1 LGEEATGFQPARTIW
16 PVARVLLLPLLALAF
31 GPQACELPGELR
43 PVAEVPA
50 TRLQLPEPELELPLI
65 ADARWV
71 LARVRLGERELL
83 AAYDT
88 GLSVRA
94 LIDEALCEELGLPLQ
109 RGRWSID
116 GGGGSGYRRGTTL
129 PPVQWGDFK
138 GEEMRALRADLSF
151 LKTASGEAV
160 QLVLGMPLFG
170 RRTVQLDLAAQ
181 VVRVYSDAPLPPVGR
196 NHVLPLR
203 GRDGVPYCALTVGK
217 HSMRLLIDSGFD
229 GSLALPDSLREQ
241 LPLRGEAQRTG
252 SLRTVLGEGSA
263 IHTGRLDIDLKFAD
277 FRFPAPAVQFLE
289 GYRHAVLGRRA
300 LDALVLT
307 LDLENGRVHFGLPGG
322 TAAADKAG
330 ILSGLP
336 FPLGVFDS
344 TDAR

>member
-1 LGEEATGFQPARTIW
+1 MTRIS
-16 PVARVLLLPLLALAF
+16 LLPLLALAL
-31 GPQACELPGELR
+31 GPRACELPGELR

-50 TRLQLPEPELELPLI
+50 TTLELPDPELELALI
-65 ADARWV
+65 ADSRWV
-71 LARVRLGERELL
+71 LARVQVGGRELL

-94 LIDEALCEELGLPLQ
+94 LVDEALCEELGLPLQ

-129 PPVQWGDFK
+129 PPVQWGEFTS
-138 GEEMRALRADLSF
+138 GEMRALRADLSF

-170 RRTVQLDLAAQ
+170 RRTVQLDLPQ
-181 VVRVYSDAPLPPVGR
+181 QKVRVYSDAPLPPVGR

-203 GRDGVPYCALTVGK
+203 GRGGVPFCPLTVGE
-217 HSMRLLIDSGFD
+217 HSMRLLLDSGFD
-229 GSLALPDSLREQ
+229 GALALPDSLREK
-241 LPLRGEAQRTG
+241 LSLRGDAQRTG

-300 LDALVLT
+300 LDVFVLT
-307 LDLENGRVHFGLPGG
+307 LDLENGRVHFGLPAG
-322 TAAADKAG
+322 AASSDKAG

-336 FPLGVFDS
+336 LPFGISGS

>member
-1 LGEEATGFQPARTIW
+1 M
-16 PVARVLLLPLLALAF
+16 ARVSLLPLLALAL
-31 GPQACELPGELR
+31 GPQACELPGALR

-50 TRLQLPEPELELPLI
+50 IILELPEPELELPLI
-65 ADARWV
+65 PDSRWV

-94 LIDEALCEELGLPLQ
+94 LVDEALCEELGLPLQ

-129 PPVQWGDFK
+129 PPVEWGAFTS
-138 GEEMRALRADLSF
+138 EEMRALRADLSF
-151 LKTASGEAV
+151 LETASGESV

-170 RRTVQLDLAAQ
+170 RRTVQLDLPELE
-181 VVRVYSDAPLPPVGR
+181 VRVFSDAPLPPVGR

-203 GRDGVPYCALTVGK
+203 GRGGVPFCPLTVGE
-217 HSMRLLIDSGFD
+217 HSMRMLLDSGFD
-229 GSLALPDSLREQ
+229 GALALPDSLREK
-241 LPLRGEAQRTG
+241 LPLRGDAHRTG
-252 SLRTVLGEGSA
+252 KLRTVLGEGSA
-263 IHTGRLDIDLKFAD
+263 VYTGRLDIDLKFAD
-277 FRFPAPAVQFLE
+277 FRFPVPAVQFLE

-300 LDALVLT
+300 LDVFVLT
-307 LDLENGRVHFGLPGG
+307 LDLENGRVHFGLPAEASASNK
-322 TAAADKAG
+322 TG
-330 ILSGLP
+330 ILGGLP
-336 FPLGVFDS
+336 FPLGVSDS

>member
-1 LGEEATGFQPARTIW
+1 M
-16 PVARVLLLPLLALAF
+16 ARVSLLPLLALVF
-31 GPQACELPGELR
+31 GPQACELPGQLR

-50 TRLQLPEPELELPLI
+50 TALPLPAPALELPLI

-71 LARVRLGERELL
+71 LARVKLQGRELL

-88 GLSVRA
+88 GLSVNA
-94 LIDEALCEELGLPLQ
+94 LVDEALCEELGLPLQ
-109 RGRWSID
+109 RGRWSVD

-129 PPVQWGDFK
+129 PAVHWGDFQSA
-138 GEEMRALRADLSF
+138 EMRALRADLSF
-151 LKTASGEAV
+151 LKTASGESV

-170 RRTVQLDLAAQ
+170 RRTVQLDLPQ
-181 VVRVYSDAPLPPVGR
+181 QRVRVYSDAPLPPVGR

-203 GRDGVPYCALTVGK
+203 GRGGVPFCPLTVGE
-217 HSMRLLIDSGFD
+217 HSMRLLLDSGFD
-229 GSLALPDSLREQ
+229 GALALPDSLREK
-241 LPLRGEAQRTG
+241 LTLRGEAQRTG
-252 SLRTVLGEGSA
+252 SLRTVFGEGSA
-263 IHTGRLDIDLKFAD
+263 VHTGRLQDDLKFAD

-307 LDLENGRVHFGLPGG
+307 LDLENGRVHFGLPAN
-322 TAAADKAG
+322 TAGPETAG
-330 ILSGLP
+330 ILRGLP
-336 FPLGVFDS
+336 FPLGISDS

>member
-1 LGEEATGFQPARTIW
+1 MVLGPR
-16 PVARVLLLPLLALAF
+16 
-31 GPQACELPGELR
+31 ACELPGELR

-50 TRLQLPEPELELPLI
+50 TLLELPAPELELPLVP
-65 ADARWV
+65 DSRWV
-71 LARVRLGERELL
+71 LARVKLGDREIL

-94 LIDEALCEELGLPLQ
+94 LVDEALCEELGLPLR

-116 GGGGSGYRRGTTL
+116 GGGGSGYRRGTSL
-129 PPVQWGDFK
+129 PPVSWGAFTS
-138 GEEMRALRADLSF
+138 EEMRALRADLSF
-151 LKTASGEAV
+151 LRTASGEAV

-170 RRTVQLDLAAQ
+170 RRTVQLDLPQ
-181 VVRVYSDAPLPPVGR
+181 HRVRVYTDAPLPPVGR

-203 GRDGVPYCALTVGK
+203 GRGGVPFCPLTVGE
-217 HSMRLLIDSGFD
+217 HSMRLLLDSGFD
-229 GSLALPDSLREQ
+229 GALALPDSLREK
-241 LPLRGEAQRTG
+241 LPLRGDAHRTG
-252 SLRTVLGEGSA
+252 SLRTVLDEGSA

-300 LDALVLT
+300 LDVFILT
-307 LDLENGRVHFGLPGG
+307 LDLENGRVHFGLPAK
-322 TAAADKAG
+322 TASSDTAG
-330 ILSGLP
+330 ILGGLP
-336 FPLGVFDS
+336 FPLGVSDS